1 MPSAWRITKTRHA
14 TSAFDGEG
22 ARLYGSRWSTPGT
35 RMAFASESLSLA
47 TLEILV
53 HLQNTSP
60 LASYV
65 VFTVEFSED
74 LVQALDLHL
83 LPKNWRSFPAPP
95 ETQLIGDHWIKSNSS
110 VLLRVPSTIVAH
122 EHNFLINPMHHDFP
136 KLIIH
141 GPKPLDVDARVFGPG
156 K

>member
-1 MPSAWRITKTRHA
+1 MPVAWRITKTKHA
-14 TSAFDGEG
+14 TNAFDGEG
-22 ARLYGSRWSTPGT
+22 SRLYGSRWSTPGT

-47 TLEILV
+47 TLEIVV
-53 HLQNTSP
+53 HLQNSSP

-65 VFTVEFSED
+65 VFSVEFSED
-74 LVQALDLHL
+74 LVLDLDLHL

-95 ETQLIGDHWIKSNSS
+95 QTRGIGDEWIKSNSS

-122 EHNFLINPMHHDFP
+122 EHNFLINPLHHDFP
-136 KLIIH
+136 KLIFH
-141 GPKPLDVDARVFGPG
+141 GPLPFDVDAGVFGRG